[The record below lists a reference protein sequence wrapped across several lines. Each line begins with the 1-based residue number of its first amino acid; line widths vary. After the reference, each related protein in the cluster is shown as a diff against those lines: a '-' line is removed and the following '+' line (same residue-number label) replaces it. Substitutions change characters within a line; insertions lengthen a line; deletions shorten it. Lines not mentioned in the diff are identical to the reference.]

1 MRKDEKKMA
10 KKERELNASQSAS
23 NVDLNFEEL
32 RRERELALQEAALRP
47 ILSGQRAGH
56 AQIPPSDL
64 YPHVYDAMSEVL
76 LSPAVLAGAKVGE
89 MGGRVE
95 D

>member
-10 KKERELNASQSAS
+10 KKEREFNASQSAN

-56 AQIPPSDL
+56 NHVPPSVL

-89 MGGRVE
+89 VGGRAE